1 MTDKNE
7 GCCKGKEENGC
18 TGGLFMLGVFLAIGL
33 SVGGYFIGNT
43 LYKAKTAENIA
54 TVKGLAERNVKSD
67 LAIWTLSFSLVGPE
81 LEGVFADA
89 KDDRQVIADFLKEQG
104 FKESEIRLDPISS
117 YRNEY
122 RDDGKLVDE
131 QFNVSASVTVETADV
146 DRVVEAYGKAGEL
159 IGRGVVLSS
168 SSPRYLFTKLNDTKP
183 ELLGEATK
191 SARLAAEQFAGDAGG
206 KVGGIKEASQGTFSI
221 LAKNSSESYGEDE
234 TSVNKTI
241 RVVTTITFY
250 ME

>member
-1 MTDKNE
+1 MTDTEKTS
-7 GCCKGKEENGC
+7 CDKEENGC
-18 TGGLFMLGVFLAIGL
+18 TGGLFMLGMFLAVGL
-33 SVGGYFIGNT
+33 SVAGYFIGNT

-67 LAIWTLSFSLVGPE
+67 LAIWTLSFSLVGQN
-81 LEGVFADA
+81 LEGVFNDA
-89 KDDRQVIADFLKEQG
+89 KRNREIITGFLKEQG
-104 FKESEIRLDPISS
+104 FKESEIRMEPLNSW
-117 YRNEY
+117 RNEY

-131 QFNVSASVTVETADV
+131 SFNVSSGVTVETADI
-146 DRVVEAYGKAGEL
+146 DRVSEAYAKAGEL

-168 SSPRYLFTKLNDTKP
+168 SSPRFLFTKLNEIKP

-191 SARLAAEQFAGDAGG
+191 SARVAAEQFAGDAGG
-206 KVGGIKEASQGTFSI
+206 KVGGIKTATQGNFSI
-221 LAKNSSESYGEDE
+221 LAKNSTDSYGEDE
-234 TSVNKTI
+234 SSVNKTV